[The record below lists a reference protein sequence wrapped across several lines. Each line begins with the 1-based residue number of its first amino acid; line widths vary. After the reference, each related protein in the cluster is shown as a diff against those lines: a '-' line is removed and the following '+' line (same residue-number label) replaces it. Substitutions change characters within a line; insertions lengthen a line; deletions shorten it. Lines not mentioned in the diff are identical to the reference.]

1 MFEDGDNWH
10 ISLMDK
16 VTATELNPPVSCV
29 CHKISQQIL
38 TTQTDSLTKW
48 QFLFYN
54 LSYMHEKAN
63 RKL

>member
-1 MFEDGDNWH
+1 MQFSSLIYSGLIVGLWMFEDGDNWH

-38 TTQTDSLTKW
+38 TT
-48 QFLFYN
+48 
-54 LSYMHEKAN
+54 
-63 RKL
+63 